1 MSRKLKNLIP
11 ENLIF
16 LRNKI
21 FPLHLQFQSQI
32 ACPCST
38 NSSYNHTKR
47 RILFHFMFFFLKSYF
62 IKECEEWSS
71 MVVLVKS
78 KLAVELF
85 FFFFVSH
92 LVGGSV
98 DENRDLY
105 DLIQSV
111 MKSFVIRSWRFLMK
125 IIDIFFVCSEV
136 FCSETILCFI
146 SCS

>member
-1 MSRKLKNLIP
+1 
-11 ENLIF
+11 
-16 LRNKI
+16 
-21 FPLHLQFQSQI
+21 
-32 ACPCST
+32 
-38 NSSYNHTKR
+38 
-47 RILFHFMFFFLKSYF
+47 
-62 IKECEEWSS
+62 

-111 MKSFVIRSWRFLMK
+111 MKSFVIRS
-125 IIDIFFVCSEV
+125 
-136 FCSETILCFI
+136 
-146 SCS
+146 